1 MGAVA
6 RKMQEEVVCPA
17 LALDGCILQELHA
30 RPGGAHYV
38 RAVYREWP
46 FGGTK
51 RGKSHEPAH
60 RQFKARWHAAAGS
73 CRLQARLVLQQTA
86 EELPEEL
93 RVERELCDD
102 EMCEL
107 PALFALGV
115 HGRRSLRTRAS
126 HASGTSTRDSNVGA
140 ASAPACAWARA
151 WRRVC
156 GPASKSRYFYAPAF
170 ANPKSAATIAN
181 WEQVSKFAN
190 RKSAVTIANWEQ
202 VSKFANTQS
211 AVTIANW
218 ERLASQLIVYACVD

>member
-1 MGAVA
+1 MGAVG

-17 LALDGCILQELHA
+17 LALDGCVLQELHA

-60 RQFKARWHAAAGS
+60 RQFKARWHAAAGW
-73 CRLQARLVLQQTA
+73 CRLQARLVLQQTT
-86 EELPEEL
+86 EEPPEEL
-93 RVERELCDD
+93 RVEWELCDD

-115 HGRRSLRTRAS
+115 HGARSLRTRAS

-156 GPASKSRYFYAPAF
+156 GLASISRCFYAPAF
-170 ANPKSAATIAN
+170 ANRKWAVTIANWGQVSKFANTEFAVRIAN

-190 RKSAVTIANWEQ
+190 PESAVTIRTGN
-202 VSKFANTQS
+202 KCQS
-211 AVTIANW
+211 SRTGN
-218 ERLASQLIVYACVD
+218 RR